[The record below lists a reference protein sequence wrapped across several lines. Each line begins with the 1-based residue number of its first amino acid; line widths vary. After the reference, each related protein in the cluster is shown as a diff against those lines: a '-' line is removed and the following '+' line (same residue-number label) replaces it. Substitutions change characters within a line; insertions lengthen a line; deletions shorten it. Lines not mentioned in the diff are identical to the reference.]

1 MEKKHYSINS
11 LMDIIVQAV
20 QQSKAQHTFFL
31 ESMFILPSAINVFQQ
46 DNKDSLSLKIKL
58 FLGDKQLSHFPL
70 QQWKKFQGVMIN
82 PRLNNSL
89 IFSIWSTGAAA
100 DMDYKNPIWE

>member
-20 QQSKAQHTFFL
+20 QQSPTYIFL

-46 DNKDSLSLKIKL
+46 DNKDSLSLKIK
-58 FLGDKQLSHFPL
+58 
-70 QQWKKFQGVMIN
+70 
-82 PRLNNSL
+82 
-89 IFSIWSTGAAA
+89 
-100 DMDYKNPIWE
+100 

>member
-11 LMDIIVQAV
+11 LMDIIVQAM

-46 DNKDSLSLKIKL
+46 DNKDSLSLKIK
-58 FLGDKQLSHFPL
+58 
-70 QQWKKFQGVMIN
+70 
-82 PRLNNSL
+82 
-89 IFSIWSTGAAA
+89 
-100 DMDYKNPIWE
+100 